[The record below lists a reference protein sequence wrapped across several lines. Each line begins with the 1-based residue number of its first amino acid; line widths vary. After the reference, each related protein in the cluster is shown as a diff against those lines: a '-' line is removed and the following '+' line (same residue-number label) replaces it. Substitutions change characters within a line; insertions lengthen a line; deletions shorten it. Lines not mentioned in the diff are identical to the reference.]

1 MTYIEEYYQFLL
13 KNPDKANYKVLTTY
27 KKLVQDLYKSKQ
39 VSFFNEITE
48 EDEIHTYIFDFK
60 KGNRPIEF
68 IEKFCKHSKGKWSGK
83 PVILELWQKAFIQ
96 ALYGFVDKD
105 TGTRKFKKGILFVG
119 RKNGK
124 STIDAGLGNYM
135 LTSAGEGGAE
145 VYSVAAKKDQ
155 AKIVWEEA
163 KKMIKKSPSLAKR
176 IRTLVNGLF
185 YDATDSFFKA
195 LSSDS
200 NSLDG
205 LNAFFVIGDEIHAW
219 KDKNLLDVMY
229 DSMSAREEPL
239 LLETSTMGT
248 IRESVFD
255 NEYEYASA
263 IIDGYEGKEGGIV
276 DETVL
281 AIIYELDNPNEWQ
294 DEKKWYKANPG
305 LGTIKKIKD
314 LRDKVNRAKNN
325 PSELANLLCKDFNVR
340 QNEQDKWL
348 TFDIV
353 DNPMTYNIEDLFDN
367 YAVGGVDLS
376 STTDLTCATLLIIK
390 SGRKYVIQQYFIP
403 SERLEF
409 KINDDKIPYDKWEKR
424 GLVTICEGA
433 KVKYSDV
440 TQWFLKMHN
449 EYDISTL
456 WIGYDPW
463 NTQYWVE
470 EMKEYGFEMIEV
482 RQGAKTMSNP
492 MKQLEADLIEK
503 NVNYNNNPI
512 LKWCL
517 CNTAVKRDDNDNMRP
532 VKGKKQR
539 ARIDGAVS
547 LIIAYCVLFERMND
561 YLVMQEE
568 ENE

>member
-1 MTYIEEYYQFLL
+1 MITYIEEYYQFLL
-13 KNPDKANYKVLTTY
+13 KNPIKASNKVLAVY
-27 KKLVQDLYKSKQ
+27 KKLVQDLYNPKQ

-48 EDEIHTYIFDFK
+48 EEETHTYIFDINK
-60 KGNRPIEF
+60 ANRPINF
-68 IEKFCKHSKGKWSGK
+68 IEKFCKHSKGKWAGK
-83 PVILELWQKAFIQ
+83 SVELELWQKAFIQ
-96 ALYGFVDKD
+96 ALFGFVDKE
-105 TGTRKFKKGILFVG
+105 TGLRKYKKGILFVG

-124 STIDAGLGNYM
+124 STVDAGLGTYM

-145 VYSVAAKKDQ
+145 IYSVATKKDQ
-155 AKIVWEEA
+155 AKVVWEEA
-163 KKMIKKSPSLAKR
+163 KRMIKKSPVLAKR

-185 YDATDSFFKA
+185 YDATESFFKA
-195 LSSDS
+195 LASDS

-239 LLETSTMGT
+239 FLETSTMGQ

-255 NEYEYASA
+255 NEYEYCTEV
-263 IIDGYEGKEGGIV
+263 INGYEGKSDIV
-276 DETVL
+276 DETILPV
-281 AIIYELDNPNEWQ
+281 IYELNNPKDWQNEQ
-294 DEKKWYKANPG
+294 AWYQANPG
-305 LGTIKKIKD
+305 LGTIKNIKD

-325 PSELANLLCKDFNVR
+325 PSELTNLLCKDFNVR
-340 QNEQDKWL
+340 QNDQDKWI
-348 TFDIV
+348 TFDIA
-353 DNPMTYNIEDLFDN
+353 NNEETYKIEELFDT
-367 YAVGGVDLS
+367 YAIGGVDLS

-390 SGRKYVIQQYFIP
+390 HNKKYVIQQYFIP

-409 KINDDKIPYDKWEKR
+409 KVKDDKIPYDKWEKR

-433 KVKYSDV
+433 KVNYTDV
-440 TQWFLKMHN
+440 TQWFLKMN
-449 EYDISTL
+449 EEYQISAM

-470 EMKEYGFEMIEV
+470 EMKNYGFEMVEV

-503 NVNYNNNPI
+503 KVNYNNNPI

-517 CNTAVKRDDNDNMRP
+517 CNTAVKRDENDNIRP
-532 VKGKKQR
+532 VKGQKQR
-539 ARIDGAVS
+539 QRIDGTVS
-547 LIIAYCVLFERMND
+547 LIIAYCVLYEKMND
-561 YLVMQEE
+561 YLVLQEE
-568 ENE
+568 